1 MAADPKSLRERD
13 GAALGLVDAV
23 IPSHAAV
30 QAEES
35 PDEDAQ
41 YRGHHLRVIGQTVAQ
56 GEGHRKNPL
65 ACRNMGKDAIHQVGC
80 GIGHTPSATGRTHAA
95 AFAGQ
100 RQEPLLSARF
110 TLEPQ
115 ETTGQHPT
123 RQVCPHLALDKLRNL
138 AAAFLLASEKRFQM
152 GRDCPIQQRFF
163 RIPWAVLIFVIG
175 SRSNTGMIRSRHG
188 RRDAT
193 HTPPAGPR
201 MS

>member
-1 MAADPKSLRERD
+1 APKEPTGMPEHGERRDPPSGLR
-13 GAALGLVDAV
+13 
-23 IPSHAAV
+23 
-30 QAEES
+30 
-35 PDEDAQ
+35 
-41 YRGHHLRVIGQTVAQ
+41 YRPYA
-56 GEGHRKNPL
+56 
-65 ACRNMGKDAIHQVGC
+65 
-80 GIGHTPSATGRTHAA
+80 SATGRTHAS

-115 ETTGQHPT
+115 KTTGQHPT

-175 SRSNTGMIRSRHG
+175 SRSNTGMIRNGHG
-188 RRDAT
+188 RRDA
-193 HTPPAGPR
+193 
-201 MS
+201 